1 MSEGPRG
8 GWSLGCVSVPS
19 CRHVSRSPWLPSG
32 SRARRAVLVGSR
44 PGSGLSYLWWTSAP
58 GPSGP
63 ELRRET
69 QGAWPGSAPSAG
81 QGATTWDLIGCGPR
95 QRLMCEG
102 FLCVCSQRRKTV
114 ATRGS
119 RSPASSPAPTPSS
132 GHRHWPLPGVLHL
145 AQLWVSVT
153 REALP
158 KAAVPL
164 VPYCPHLLSAPKTDL
179 NCFPSRRW
187 ALKRKQPNH

>member
-1 MSEGPRG
+1 MNRSGPHVGGQETSGHVRG
-8 GWSLGCVSVPS
+8 SLELRLCPIMQTCLSLTMVP
-19 CRHVSRSPWLPSG
+19 RG
-32 SRARRAVLVGSR
+32 SRARRAVLLGSR
-44 PGSGLSYLWWTSAP
+44 PGSGLSDLWWTSAP

-95 QRLMCEG
+95 QSLMCEG

-114 ATRGS
+114 AARSS

-132 GHRHWPLPGVLHL
+132 GHRLWPLPGVLHL

-153 REALP
+153 GVLP
-158 KAAVPL
+158 NAAVPL
-164 VPYCPHLLSAPKTDL
+164 VPYCPISSQLLKLT
-179 NCFPSRRW
+179 
-187 ALKRKQPNH
+187 

>member
-1 MSEGPRG
+1 MSEGP
-8 GWSLGCVSVPS
+8 WSCVSVPS
-19 CRHVSRSPWLPSG
+19 CRHVSRSPWCQVAPGLV
-32 SRARRAVLVGSR
+32 VLCCWGSR
-44 PGSGLSYLWWTSAP
+44 PGSGLSDLWWTSAP

-95 QRLMCEG
+95 QSLMCEG

-114 ATRGS
+114 AARSS

-132 GHRHWPLPGVLHL
+132 GHRLWPLPGVLHL

-153 REALP
+153 GVLP
-158 KAAVPL
+158 NAAVPL
-164 VPYCPHLLSAPKTDL
+164 VPYCPISSQLLKLT
-179 NCFPSRRW
+179 
-187 ALKRKQPNH
+187 

>member
-19 CRHVSRSPWLPSG
+19 CSHVSRSPWLPSG

-102 FLCVCSQRRKTV
+102 FLYVCSQRRKIV
-114 ATRGS
+114 ATCGS

-132 GHRHWPLPGVLHL
+132 GHRRWPLPGVLHL

-153 REALP
+153 GRPSLRLP
-158 KAAVPL
+158 SPWF
-164 VPYCPHLLSAPKTDL
+164 PIAPSP
-179 NCFPSRRW
+179 FSS
-187 ALKRKQPNH
+187 

>member
-1 MSEGPRG
+1 MGGP
-8 GWSLGCVSVPS
+8 WSCVSVPS

-44 PGSGLSYLWWTSAP
+44 PGSGLSYLGWTSAP

-69 QGAWPGSAPSAG
+69 QGAWPGSARV
-81 QGATTWDLIGCGPR
+81 QGRGPQPGTSLAGPR
-95 QRLMCEG
+95 QSLMCEG

-114 ATRGS
+114 ATRSS

-132 GHRHWPLPGVLHL
+132 GHRRWPLPGVLHL
-145 AQLWVSVT
+145 AQLWVSVCH
-153 REALP
+153 REVLP
-158 KAAVPL
+158 KPAVPL